1 MGGGGGAGGG
11 GGVGV
16 WGGGGGG
23 GEGVLSVR
31 GGGGMGADITV
42 GALKMRVVCVYG
54 PQGRVEMEELVG
66 SLAPHCATNRA
77 LVVGGDFNLELGG
90 TGEGSVG
97 AWRAL
102 FRGHGLVDGGGRT
115 TPRLDGPT
123 WRNSR
128 GVQKRLDYIFLPR
141 SLGPVSGRALPVF
154 FSDHDG
160 VLLTVRA
167 RVPVFGPGYWRL
179 NLGVCSC
186 QQRAI
191 NEDFGRDR
199 RQRKDGDGRTETAGG
214 RTAADDCGEWRVKGG
229 RMRRCRAVYGALL

>member
-1 MGGGGGAGGG
+1 MWSV
-11 GGVGV
+11 GGVHSSGV
-16 WGGGGGG
+16 GILFGSGGVRV
-23 GEGVLSVR
+23 EGSFTVMQGR
-31 GGGGMGADITV
+31 GIGADITV
-42 GALKMRVVCVYG
+42 GAFKMRVVCVYG

-128 GVQKRLDYIFLPR
+128 GVRR
-141 SLGPVSGRALPVF
+141 SA
-154 FSDHDG
+154 
-160 VLLTVRA
+160 
-167 RVPVFGPGYWRL
+167 VPLV
-179 NLGVCSC
+179 
-186 QQRAI
+186 
-191 NEDFGRDR
+191 
-199 RQRKDGDGRTETAGG
+199 
-214 RTAADDCGEWRVKGG
+214 
-229 RMRRCRAVYGALL
+229 